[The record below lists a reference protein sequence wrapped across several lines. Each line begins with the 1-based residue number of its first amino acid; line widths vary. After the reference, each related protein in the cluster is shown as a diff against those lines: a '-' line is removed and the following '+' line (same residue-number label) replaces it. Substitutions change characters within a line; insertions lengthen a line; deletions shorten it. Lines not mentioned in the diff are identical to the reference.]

1 MEDFTGVIYGAVKL
15 FRSQRG
21 VLQAILMLGG
31 HFHRHF
37 EAWRSFPQRGEDFV
51 EEGIFAAHFAAAK
64 WLTAAAKW
72 HSCAK
77 GWFRSCETPFEMAPR
92 LRNSRSALR
101 IHLQMAITFLF
112 QLQIMYHLK
121 N

>member
-51 EEGIFAAHFAAAK
+51 EEGIFAAHFEVWKSFHSHFKVWKIIAQSKGHFHSKWRISLGVAMGLRNHFAAK
-64 WLTAAAKW
+64 GSFAA
-72 HSCAK
+72 H
-77 GWFRSCETPFEMAPR
+77 FEAW
-92 LRNSRSALR
+92 S
-101 IHLQMAITFLF
+101 IFVTF
-112 QLQIMYHLK
+112 
-121 N
+121 